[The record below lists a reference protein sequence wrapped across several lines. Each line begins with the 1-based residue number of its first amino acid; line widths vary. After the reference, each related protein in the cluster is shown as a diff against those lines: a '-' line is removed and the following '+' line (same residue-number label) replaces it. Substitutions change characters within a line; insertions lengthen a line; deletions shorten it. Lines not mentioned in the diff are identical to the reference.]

1 MQNAESDADRG
12 DHNKSEEGV
21 IPLVIACLGTAKFLE
36 AIKETFYHIPPLI
49 RFFNQTAT
57 AALCSLSAGSY
68 SGRTGR
74 ANKFESLLCHRL
86 YWQEYHSPSGL
97 EAASAEELP
106 LCNHQHF
113 RQTAKKPQ
121 AAGLF
126 RRWHEFSCSIPRAF
140 CRCCLMSDFCSL
152 SYSTTCLHGCFD
164 RR

>member
-12 DHNKSEEGV
+12 EHNKSEEGV

-49 RFFNQTAT
+49 RLFNQTAT

-68 SGRTGR
+68 SRRTVHVGRFG
-74 ANKFESLLCHRL
+74 FLLRHRL
-86 YWQEYHSPSGL
+86 YRQEYRSPSDL
-97 EAASAEELP
+97 EAASAEKLP
-106 LCNHQHF
+106 PCNHQHF
-113 RQTAKKPQ
+113 RQTAKKPHV
-121 AAGLF
+121 AGLF
-126 RRWHEFSCSIPRAF
+126 QRWHEFSCSGLIVF
-140 CRCCLMSDFCSL
+140 CRCCLMSNFCSR